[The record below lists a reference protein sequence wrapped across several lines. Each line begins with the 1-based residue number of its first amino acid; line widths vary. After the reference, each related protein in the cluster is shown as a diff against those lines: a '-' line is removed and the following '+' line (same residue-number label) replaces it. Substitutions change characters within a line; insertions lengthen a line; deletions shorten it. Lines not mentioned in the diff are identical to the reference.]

1 MLADEYTSS
10 GSPSFTNAGS
20 ITGTGTQS
28 GVYAVSLSSVNRFEN
43 SGTVTASQ
51 NGVSFSTQGTFV
63 NSGTITATGTAV
75 SLFGPNFNNSG
86 TIRSTGG
93 IGAILSGSSGS
104 TSTNSG
110 RIEGASAGLQLSS
123 SLTNSGTITATGTG
137 VFIGSYGSLTNAAGG
152 IVTGG
157 TRAIAPNGNFSVFN
171 ARIANAGTINGDVSF
186 GSSSSSS
193 YYGNNNAYYA
203 LAGGVLNGNLTL
215 TSGDL
220 LIAEATGTTG
230 NRFAG
235 ITGTVSG
242 TNAGL
247 RLRVRTDT
255 TATLPTTSQ
264 FTTVGYELFDKAAL
278 TLTGAASTRPLY
290 LSGQGTVDLTA
301 DIASTA
307 GSVIQL
313 TTRSQAPGETYAAN
327 ALTVTSRGALSL
339 AVSSSDVY
347 GAYAVSLGSDDSFT
361 NAGTIN
367 VTDTRSNNYNTLAAI
382 SGGKS
387 VTNDGTITLNGAT
400 GIQSARAVTNNGRIV
415 QTTGGRAATGIGLHY
430 AGKQRHDRGRGQRGR
445 HGLFERHDRQ

>member
-1 MLADEYTSS
+1 RLLRLAH
-10 GSPSFTNAGS
+10 
-20 ITGTGTQS
+20 QC
-28 GVYAVSLSSVNRFEN
+28 
-43 SGTVTASQ
+43 
-51 NGVSFSTQGTFV
+51 
-63 NSGTITATGTAV
+63 
-75 SLFGPNFNNSG
+75 
-86 TIRSTGG
+86 GG
-93 IGAILSGSSGS
+93 
-104 TSTNSG
+104 
-110 RIEGASAGLQLSS
+110 RHRHR
-123 SLTNSGTITATGTG
+123 
-137 VFIGSYGSLTNAAGG
+137 
-152 IVTGG
+152 G

-220 LIAEATGTTG
+220 LVAEATGTSG

-255 TATLPTTSQ
+255 SATLPTASQ

-313 TTRSQAPGETYAAN
+313 TTRSVAPGETYAAN

-339 AVSSSDVY
+339 AVSSTDVY

-361 NAGTIN
+361 NAGTIS
-367 VTDTRSNNYNTLAAI
+367 VTDTRSNNYNALAAI
-382 SGGKS
+382 SSGKT
-387 VTNDGTITLNGAT
+387 VVNDGTITLNGAT

-415 QTTGGRAATGIGLHY
+415 QAAGGRAATGVSGFTSLVNTGTIEV
-430 AGKQRHDRGRGQRGR
+430 AGNAVVMDYSSGTIDNSGRIASTGGIAISQNYSYGTVIHNLAGARSRARPGR
-445 HGLFERHDRQ
+445 TPSGSAGARSPMRAPSPATSTWAMPAMAGVPTAAPSIPAMVVR